1 MPGSKRGAG
10 HALDSAATAERGTD
24 IPAAVVKLLE
34 CEASGDPETAE
45 EEKTEKRSKNG
56 DSSCFELLAPAALQR
71 LWGWSNVPALFSLV
85 KTPGVTICKVLKRRR
100 CSARARGIPQA
111 ELTYRC

>member
-10 HALDSAATAERGTD
+10 HAFDSPTAAERGAD

-45 EEKTEKRSKNG
+45 EEKTEKRSKHG
-56 DSSCFELLAPAALQR
+56 DSSCFEFLAPAALQR
-71 LWGWSNVPALFSLV
+71 
-85 KTPGVTICKVLKRRR
+85 
-100 CSARARGIPQA
+100 
-111 ELTYRC
+111 